1 MRAMA
6 MMMVAAVAATPAAA
20 QTARPDA
27 QPMRPAPQPDGWSLT
42 IGAAPVLSPAW
53 QGSRETSLSLFP
65 DLRVAYRD
73 VLFASVPDGIG
84 WNAINRDG
92 WKVGPLAKIR
102 FGRDERNGGS
112 PFLIAG
118 GSDALLGM
126 GDVKAAGEVGGF
138 VEKAFGP
145 LRARGEVR
153 KGFGGHDGVVADLS
167 ASYRAR
173 MGRMIG
179 SVGPRA
185 TVASGAFMRTY
196 FGIDAG
202 QSARTGLTRYDA
214 DGGLLSYGLGGSVVR
229 PIDRRQAITLFTSL
243 ERLGGPA
250 ADSPLVRERGRRA
263 QFTLGLG
270 YGFRL

>member
-1 MRAMA
+1 MRVMAIGAAMV
-6 MMMVAAVAATPAAA
+6 VAAPAVA
-20 QTARPDA
+20 QVERPDG
-27 QPMRPAPQPDGWSLT
+27 QPMRPAPAPDGWSLT
-42 IGAAPVLSPAW
+42 VGAAPVLSPAW
-53 QGSRETSLSLFP
+53 QGSRETSLSIFP

-73 VLFASVPDGIG
+73 LLFASVPDGIG
-84 WNAINRDG
+84 LNLVNRGG
-92 WKVGPLAKIR
+92 WKVGPFAKIR

-118 GSDALLGM
+118 GSDALLGL

-138 VEKAFGP
+138 VEKAWGP

-179 SVGPRA
+179 SIGPRA
-185 TVASGAFMRTY
+185 TVASGAFMQSY
-196 FGIDAG
+196 FGIDAR
-202 QSARTGLTRYDA
+202 QSIDSGLARYDA
-214 DGGLLSYGLGGSVVR
+214 DGGLLSYGVGGTVVR

-250 ADSPLVRERGRRA
+250 GQSPLVRERGRRA